1 MTNPLLRGPVDLLRP
16 SVHGL
21 ASSLRLVAPRS
32 CQRISRP
39 CNDLQCRDSGLVQR
53 DLWKVFP
60 ISSAETSSL
69 RFDVGGPD
77 HLAPFLGFFGDQ
89 LAELGRRSRQR
100 RAAEVSETGLHLRV
114 VESRVDLLIELVD
127 DLGRR
132 GLRYAEAVP
141 ITPLVGRQEL
151 THGRDVRQR
160 VRARRSGYCER
171 TQPASPDV
179 LDGRRHCRKAY
190 LYLPRE
196 EIGQSRPCAT
206 IENVHHINT
215 SHYFE
220 KLAGQMHC

>member
-1 MTNPLLRGPVDLLRP
+1 MEYRPDGLLRL
-16 SVHGL
+16 
-21 ASSLRLVAPRS
+21 
-32 CQRISRP
+32 
-39 CNDLQCRDSGLVQR
+39 
-53 DLWKVFP
+53 
-60 ISSAETSSL
+60 
-69 RFDVGGPD
+69 DVGCPD
-77 HLAPFLGFFGDQ
+77 HLGPLLGFVGDQ
-89 LAELGRRSRQR
+89 LAEVGRGAGKH
-100 RAAEVSETGLHLRV
+100 RAAQVGEPRLHLGV
-114 VESRVDLLIELVD
+114 VESRVDLFVQLVD

-141 ITPLVGRQEL
+141 ITPLVARQEL

-171 TQPASPDV
+171 TQPPSPDV

-196 EIGQSRPCAT
+196 EIGQNRPCAT

-220 KLAGQMHC
+220 SSPDICIAAPGVPEPMLTLPGLLLE